1 MESEYTFNQDTFDA
15 KLAEFISG
23 KKSFFVFVYGAHDQ
37 SGKSWCPDCD
47 KAQPFVNEGKRIIMS
62 NADKKLFVN
71 LPVVKSEREAY
82 SNSKIVK
89 LTRIPSLIY
98 FNLGREMGRIIEDEM
113 GNETSVVEFIK
124 QAYD

>member
-1 MESEYTFNQDTFDA
+1 MESEYTFDKKNFDS
-15 KLAEFISG
+15 KLGELVAE
-23 KKSFFVFVYGAHDQ
+23 KKSFFVFVYGTHDQ

-47 KAQPFVNEGKRIIMS
+47 KAQPFVAEGKKIIVS
-62 NADKKLFVN
+62 QQEKKLFVN

-98 FNLGREMGRIIEDEM
+98 YYQGREMGRIVEDEM
-113 GNETSVVEFIK
+113 GNEANVVNFIK
-124 QAYD
+124 QAYE